1 MGDVTGLVERL
12 EKATGGDRGLDALL
26 AQVAGWE
33 WHGDGP
39 VEEYPLWAGHWVQP
53 GFPMNGTFG
62 IRGKG
67 LCDCNVIDETHGN
80 DKPPPAY
87 TASLDAALALV
98 ERVLPGWSYG
108 ITSPDNPEDDPA
120 LQRQHFSARLRK
132 SVQIIRAHAPTPALA
147 LCLAALKALA
157 QGNEGSPPRNSGVDG
172 ESDVPANSD
181 ENAPE

>member
-39 VEEYPLWAGHWVQP
+39 VEEYPMWAGHWVQP

-62 IRGKG
+62 VRGKG
-67 LCDCNVIDETHGN
+67 LCDCNVISETHGN
-80 DKPPPAY
+80 DKPPPHY

-98 ERVLPGWSYG
+98 ERVLPGWFPSIGQNIHYG
-108 ITSPDNPEDDPA
+108 HWRGSVRIVEETNGDITSFDGEH
-120 LQRQHFSARLRK
+120 RTS
-132 SVQIIRAHAPTPALA
+132 PALA

-157 QGNEGSPPRNSGVDG
+157 QGNER
-172 ESDVPANSD
+172 
-181 ENAPE
+181 